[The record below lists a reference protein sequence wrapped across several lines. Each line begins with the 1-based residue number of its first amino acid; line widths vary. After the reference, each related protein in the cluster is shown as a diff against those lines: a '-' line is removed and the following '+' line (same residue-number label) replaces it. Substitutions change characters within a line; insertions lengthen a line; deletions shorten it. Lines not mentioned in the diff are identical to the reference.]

1 MIDGAVNV
9 LTDNISISRIGVPW
23 LHSAEQRPQRH
34 HPQLPLLELHAPPA
48 AAAPARRET
57 LAGRNRPGATGAGH
71 QGQRAGLSLPEIG
84 RGSQDAEGIGG
95 SQRVRGGTAGVGGAG
110 AGVRED
116 SKCHDS
122 PKGQGNF

>member
-1 MIDGAVNV
+1 MISLFRGSVSLGCIAPNNGPSGTTPNCPYSNCTPRQQRLLRPEERRLRGA
-9 LTDNISISRIGVPW
+9 IARG
-23 LHSAEQRPQRH
+23 QRS
-34 HPQLPLLELHAPPA
+34 LA
-48 AAAPARRET
+48 AA
-57 LAGRNRPGATGAGH
+57 GAGH

>member
-9 LTDNISISRIGVPW
+9 LTDDISISRIGVPW

-57 LAGRNRPGATGAGH
+57 LEGRNRPGATEPGGSGGGASGAKSWA
-71 QGQRAGLSLPEIG
+71 QPAGNRKGEPG
-84 RGSQDAEGIGG
+84 RGGYWRLSAGPWRNRWSGWSRCWGEGRLEV
-95 SQRVRGGTAGVGGAG
+95 S
-110 AGVRED
+110 
-116 SKCHDS
+116 
-122 PKGQGNF
+122 